1 MNAIVKHGE
10 EIPDEM
16 ILARLESGDKLTLA
30 RLAARLHMREEKVRK
45 KLLIMVA
52 QGKVIR
58 ERENASPNTPY
69 LYYVDAAQTVIA
81 GGAFEIPTP
90 FVPVLMTGELKGYD
104 AALSQR
110 TALCMSIRRAA

>member
-1 MNAIVKHGE
+1 MTILKHGE

-30 RLAARLHMREEKVRK
+30 RLAARLHMREEKVRR
-45 KLLIMVA
+45 KLLVMA
-52 QGKVIR
+52 KEGKVIR

-69 LYYVDAAQTVIA
+69 LYYVDAAQTAIA

-90 FVPVLMTGELKGYD
+90 FVGVNLEGELTGFG
-104 AALSQR
+104 AEMNRRA
-110 TALCMSIRRAA
+110 ALCMLVRRYA